1 MILRMASDLETGNRK
16 WILNNE
22 SYDAVTLAG
31 LATIYKGKLP
41 EVFAN
46 TEIAELYHMPAW
58 QWKKQTVAPKVSQ

>member
-1 MILRMASDLETGNRK
+1 MILRMASDLKTGHRK

-31 LATIYKGKLP
+31 LATLYKGKLP

-46 TEIAELYHMPAW
+46 TEIAELHNQPAW
-58 QWKKQTVAPKVSQ
+58 QS

>member
-1 MILRMASDLETGNRK
+1 MILRMASDLQTGHRK

-31 LATIYKGKLP
+31 LATLYKGKLP

-46 TEIAELYHMPAW
+46 TEIAELHNQPAW
-58 QWKKQTVAPKVSQ
+58 QS

>member
-1 MILRMASDLETGNRK
+1 MASDLETGHRK

-31 LATIYKGKLP
+31 LATLYKGKLP

-46 TEIAELYHMPAW
+46 TEIAELYNQPAW
-58 QWKKQTVAPKVSQ
+58 QWEKQTEASKVSQ

>member
-1 MILRMASDLETGNRK
+1 MILRMASDLETGNRQ

-22 SYDAVTLAG
+22 PYDTVTLAG

-46 TEIAELYHMPAW
+46 TEIAELYNRPAW
-58 QWKKQTVAPKVSQ
+58 QS

>member
-1 MILRMASDLETGNRK
+1 MASDLETGNRK

-31 LATIYKGKLP
+31 LATLYKGKLP

-46 TEIAELYHMPAW
+46 TEIAELHNQPAW
-58 QWKKQTVAPKVSQ
+58 QS